1 MRFVAISAALLGAV
15 FPLAAQADTGLYGS
29 INLHGVSTSDVDTV
43 IYAPDGT
50 IFGSS
55 VILDKVA
62 RQAAPAPANSDII
75 EGSWDLKPA
84 LGVSGSIGY
93 DFGLI
98 RAEAE
103 LAYSRSQVRTFNV
116 TQLTGFGGDTT
127 TVFADGD
134 TDACLY
140 LGLTSC
146 TYTGNAVMMEDTHL
160 RQLSGM
166 ANVWVDIPLEA
177 PIEPY
182 VGGGI
187 GIMGLEVDGEGKSV
201 FAWQVGAGLAY
212 KINDSIAITADFR
225 HRESDAIQLDFG
237 GGEGVNFDKVKSN
250 TYGLGL
256 RVNF

>member
-1 MRFVAISAALLGAV
+1 MRFVAVTAALLGAAL
-15 FPLAAQADTGLYGS
+15 PLAAQADTGLYGS
-29 INLHGVSTSDVDTV
+29 INLHGVSTDDVDAV

-50 IFGSS
+50 IFGSIS
-55 VILDKVA
+55 ESKVA
-62 RQAAPAPANSDII
+62 LQAAPAPANSDII
-75 EGSWDLKPA
+75 EGSWDLKPT

-93 DFGLI
+93 DFGMV

-103 LAYSRSQVRTFNV
+103 LAYARSRVRTFNV
-116 TQLTGFGGDTT
+116 TQLTGFGGSTT
-127 TVFADGD
+127 TDFGDGSG
-134 TDACLY
+134 DACLY
-140 LGLTSC
+140 LGLTACSF
-146 TYTGNAVMMEDTHL
+146 TGNAVTMENTHL

-182 VGGGI
+182 LGGGI

-212 KINDSIAITADFR
+212 KLSDTIAITADFR
-225 HRESDAIQLDFG
+225 HRESDAIEIDFG

-250 TYGLGL
+250 TYGVGL

>member
-1 MRFVAISAALLGAV
+1 MRFLAVSAALLGAV
-15 FPLAAQADTGLYGS
+15 YPLAAQADTGLYGS
-29 INLHGVSTSDVDTV
+29 INLHGVSTDDVDTV
-43 IYAPDGT
+43 IYAPNGT

-55 VILDKVA
+55 SSEAKVA
-62 RQAAPAPANSDII
+62 RQAAPAPAGSDII

-103 LAYSRSQVRTFNV
+103 LAYGRSQVRTFNV
-116 TQLTGFGGDTT
+116 TQLTGFGGSTT
-127 TVFADGD
+127 TDFSDGD
-134 TDACLY
+134 SDACLY
-140 LGLTSC
+140 LGLAAC
-146 TYTGNAVMMEDTHL
+146 NYTGNAVTMENTHL

-166 ANVWVDIPLEA
+166 ANLWIDIPLEA

-182 VGGGI
+182 VGGGL
-187 GIMGLEVDGEGKSV
+187 GIMGFEVDGEGKSV

-212 KINDSIAITADFR
+212 NINDTIAITADFR
-225 HRESDAIQLDFG
+225 HREAEAIQLDFG
-237 GGEGVNFDKVKSN
+237 GGEGVNFGKVKSN